1 MKTKYVKPEIVIAV
15 EGENLLQI
23 TDDVDL
29 FANFDWED
37 GVIGIES
44 GGTPGGWDDGDGD
57 DGW

>member
-15 EGENLLQI
+15 EGDDLLAI
-23 TDDVDL
+23 ANDDGI
-29 FANFDWED
+29 FSFFEPED